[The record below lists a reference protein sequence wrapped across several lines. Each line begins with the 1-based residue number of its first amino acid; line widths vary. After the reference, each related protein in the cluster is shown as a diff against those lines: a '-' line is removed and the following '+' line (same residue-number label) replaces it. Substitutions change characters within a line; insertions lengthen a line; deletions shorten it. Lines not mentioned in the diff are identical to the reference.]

1 MDKNRHQKVSST
13 IVLCCPMIVSAGK
26 KKEGSEKLVAEEG
39 KLQTPEVSEVEV
51 DALTFRRLMREMWRT
66 QQGWPAKNSP
76 DQRCGDGITVQVQRV
91 GNHVHLH
98 STINNAYSRGG

>member
-1 MDKNRHQKVSST
+1 LFPQE
-13 IVLCCPMIVSAGK
+13 

-39 KLQTPEVSEVEV
+39 KLQTPEVPEVVEV

-76 DQRCGDGITVQVQRV
+76 DQRW
-91 GNHVHLH
+91 
-98 STINNAYSRGG
+98 

>member
-1 MDKNRHQKVSST
+1 
-13 IVLCCPMIVSAGK
+13 MIVSAGK

-39 KLQTPEVSEVEV
+39 KLQTPEVPEVVEV

-76 DQRCGDGITVQVQRV
+76 DQRCGDGIMVQVHRV
-91 GNHVHLH
+91 GDHVHLH